1 MDIAH
6 YIEVYKMHEAKL
18 TSTNER
24 NNYWR
29 RYNDELVKE
38 QTKRENKL
46 GCRDIDERRTIIS
59 FTGSTS

>member
-1 MDIAH
+1 MDMAH
-6 YIEVYKMHEAKL
+6 YLTVYKRHEAER

-38 QTKRENKL
+38 QTKREN
-46 GCRDIDERRTIIS
+46 DT
-59 FTGSTS
+59 